1 MIGIFDSGFG
11 WLQTLKY
18 FQEAY
23 PHYDY
28 LFLADQK
35 NYPFWTKTPTQVK
48 EYTFQWLQRL
58 FDQWAQIV
66 IIACNTAAAY
76 AIRERQKIY
85 PDKKT
90 LSITTPGME
99 KISEVEKTCKNIAVR
114 ATQGTMQS
122 GMYTKLFEKI
132 DKTKHINMQVTVT
145 TELVDLVE
153 KGETDTNKKQK
164 IIQKYTQALEKDK
177 IDCLVLGCTHFPVLL
192 PEIKTQFD
200 WKIID
205 PWYEAVNK
213 FGPYL
218 TKHPEISK
226 KITMNKTTTIYT
238 TWDEKEFAVI
248 GKNIMP
254 LDDIVIN
261 KVIIS
266 NQE

>member
-58 FDQWAQIV
+58 FEQWAQIV

-76 AIRERQKIY
+76 AIKERQNIY

-99 KISEVEKTCKNIAVR
+99 KISEIKKTCKNIAVR

-132 DKTKHINMQVTVT
+132 DKIKHINMQVTVT
-145 TELVDLVE
+145 TELVDVVE

-177 IDCLVLGCTHFPVLL
+177 VDCLVLGCTHFPVLL
-192 PEIKTQFD
+192 PEIKAQFD
-200 WKIID
+200 WIIID
-205 PWYEAVNK
+205 PGYEAVSK

-218 TKHPEISK
+218 TRHPDVAEKISK
-226 KITMNKTTTIYT
+226 NGKIYIYT
-238 TWDEKEFAVI
+238 TGNPSAFVSI
-248 GKNIMP
+248 GKNIFP
-254 LDDIVIN
+254 DI
-261 KVIIS
+261 
-266 NQE
+266 QEVKHVKI